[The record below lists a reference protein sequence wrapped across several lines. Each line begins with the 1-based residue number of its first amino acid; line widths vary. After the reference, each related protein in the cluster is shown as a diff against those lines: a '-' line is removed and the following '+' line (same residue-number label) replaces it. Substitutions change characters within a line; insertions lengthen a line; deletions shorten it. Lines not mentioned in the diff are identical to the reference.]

1 MKLGYI
7 TSEHLPHFAS
17 LMLPEAVQALERG
30 EPLVALGLTEQT
42 VACGA
47 LAGYLEGSRFQII
60 SLFVAPDYRRRGG
73 GRLLVET
80 LLELLADNGQAA
92 GVELSYTDTAPDH
105 KSLAPFLETLGFCQE
120 NDRGE
125 NIFLTT
131 LGQVQQSPFFAGGR
145 AAPADILPFCKIPDI
160 CLTMAGKQALLE
172 GAPVPEVPL
181 SDASLDRE
189 VSHALFRDKA
199 VQAFVAFDHSCCGHL
214 TLCCAWSGSAGSAAL
229 PALLRAAFC
238 RAVEA
243 YPLETEIALQT
254 VNQASARL
262 AAALL
267 PDAVPL
273 SCTYYRPVHGR

>member
-1 MKLGYI
+1 MKLGYT

-105 KSLAPFLETLGFCQE
+105 QSLAPFLEALGFCQE

-125 NIFLTT
+125 NIFLTKT
-131 LGQVQQSPFFAGGR
+131 PLHQNAFRCDSGYQH
-145 AAPADILPFCKIPDI
+145 D
-160 CLTMAGKQALLE
+160 GKAE
-172 GAPVPEVPL
+172 
-181 SDASLDRE
+181 D
-189 VSHALFRDKA
+189 SH
-199 VQAFVAFDHSCCGHL
+199 
-214 TLCCAWSGSAGSAAL
+214 
-229 PALLRAAFC
+229 
-238 RAVEA
+238 
-243 YPLETEIALQT
+243 
-254 VNQASARL
+254 
-262 AAALL
+262 
-267 PDAVPL
+267 
-273 SCTYYRPVHGR
+273 